1 MSKPTWVIVYAIFMF
16 LVGGCSLFNDI
27 GDLNIDKLEA
37 LQDEIID
44 VKVNANVS
52 INGDNIKSDTFQ
64 TKLDTMS
71 EAKID
76 TMNQR
81 LSKILGD
88 TLARDEDGNVDMQA
102 TLKKATVIS
111 DYRKVW
117 TKRFAM
123 ISMVISILFIIGGI
137 FLLRKNKITVPFI
150 ITVLSTS
157 MAFGLFQFFI
167 YKADEA
173 SGSLIAATG
182 KFEVIFSIVVDVML
196 LIVFMVLDKSY
207 YTEEKYTEDF

>member
-27 GDLNIDKLEA
+27 GDLNIDKLEQ
-37 LQDEIID
+37 LQEEMLD
-44 VKVNANVS
+44 VDVNVNV
-52 INGDNIKSDTFQ
+52 NVEGDNIESDTFQ

-81 LSKILGD
+81 LSMLFGD
-88 TLARDEDGNVDMQA
+88 TLQRDANGKVDMKA
-102 TLKKATVIS
+102 TIKKATNIS
-111 DYRKVW
+111 EYRKTW

-123 ISMVISILFIIGGI
+123 ISLVISILFIIGGI
-137 FLLRKNKITVPFI
+137 FLLTKNKITVPFI
-150 ITVLSTS
+150 ITTLASS
-157 MAFGLFQFFI
+157 MAFGLFQYFI
-167 YKADEA
+167 FKADEA
-173 SGSLIAATG
+173 SGSLIATTG
-182 KFEVIFSIVVDVML
+182 KFEVIFSIVVDVIL

-207 YTEEKYTEDF
+207 FTEEKFTEDF